1 MSEIKVPPLMGRLC
15 FAASAMDVVGFV
27 EEPDVGVIKWRSK
40 NRSRMRERERCC
52 VRTEE
57 SEVNETPTPAPLKPK
72 SQRGKKAPS

>member
-15 FAASAMDVVGFV
+15 FAASAMEVVGFV

-40 NRSRMRERERCC
+40 NSSRMRERD
-52 VRTEE
+52 EE